1 MFGIVALWAGVFF
14 GGAVLDAIAGMATRR
29 VVNRPALIMTAAV
42 SVMFGATLA
51 GIAIWAADCPRCSLG
66 TQNSRA
72 EAPFFF
78 AYFYGIALACALAG
92 LWTASA
98 LGSKLRA
105 PARTK

>member
-1 MFGIVALWAGVFF
+1 MFGIIAVWLVVFLGGAIPGAVAGV
-14 GGAVLDAIAGMATRR
+14 ATRR
-29 VVNRPALIMTAAV
+29 AANRPVFVVTAAI

-51 GIAIWAADCPRCSLG
+51 GIAIWAAGCPRCASG
-66 TQNSRA
+66 AGNSRY

-78 AYFYGIALACALAG
+78 AYFYGIALATALAG

-105 PARTK
+105 PARE